1 MQTALIYFAI
11 PAACLIAAYG
21 LRRLY
26 LLTSAMESQRL
37 EELAAEQDMHRSKAS
52 HEPAY
57 GPAEMAKE
65 FLCAAFLAVLLVACL
80 ILAFAY

>member
-1 MQTALIYFAI
+1 
-11 PAACLIAAYG
+11 
-21 LRRLY
+21 
-26 LLTSAMESQRL
+26 
-37 EELAAEQDMHRSKAS
+37 MHRSKAS